1 MALAAPSP
9 QLSPDPN
16 GANNV
21 GNGQGLQ
28 FITGGCLSDADCASG
43 CCAGLASGE
52 AVCSGP
58 AVSFAQGK
66 QGCGFGGAGQS
77 QPDQQQG
84 NNGGNNNAGGN
95 NNNNNNAGGNNDVAG
110 GANVGTGNG
119 LQFIT
124 GPCLSDAD
132 CASGCCAGRVGSQ
145 TAACSAV
152 LVANDDGKTGCGFVG
167 A

>member
-1 MALAAPSP
+1 MALAAPQP

-21 GNGQGLQ
+21 GNGNGLQ

-66 QGCGFGGAGQS
+66 QGCGFGGAA
-77 QPDQQQG
+77 
-84 NNGGNNNAGGN
+84 AGGN
-95 NNNNNNAGGNNDVAG
+95 NNDNVQAPEQGNNNNGGGANNGVAG
-110 GANVGTGNG
+110 DQNVGTGNG

-124 GPCLSDAD
+124 GPCTSDAD
-132 CASGCCAGRVGSQ
+132 CASGCCAGRVGSA

-152 LVANDDGKTGCGFVG
+152 LVANDDGKTGCGFS

>member
-1 MALAAPSP
+1 MALAAPRP

-28 FITGGCLSDADCASG
+28 FITGGCLSDTDCASG
-43 CCAGLASGE
+43 CCAGLASGV

-66 QGCGFGGAGQS
+66 QGCGFGGAVAGD
-77 QPDQQQG
+77 DQNQG
-84 NNGGNNNAGGN
+84 NDANI
-95 NNNNNNAGGNNDVAG
+95 G
-110 GANVGTGNG
+110 GANNGAANTGAPGPNVGTGNG

-124 GPCLSDAD
+124 GACLSNAD
-132 CASGCCAGRVGSQ
+132 CASGCCAGKVGST

-152 LVANDDGKTGCGFVG
+152 LVAFDSGKTGCGFG
-167 A
+167 GSA